1 MKIQKRTQKGSKIR
15 SNNKIPG
22 VIYGGGLESTA
33 IEADLLEFTNLFR
46 EKGTSKTFEVK
57 LDGKKHIVYIREVQK
72 ALMNQHLFTHFDLV
86 KVSADDI
93 MTSEVRISLL
103 NKDVVEKKGL
113 IVNSTLQTV
122 NLEYQVGK
130 GISFVEVDIAHLE
143 EHDSL
148 LISDLVVSKD
158 MKILNDPSQIILSIS
173 KPREEVIEEDE
184 EEEITEVEAIKQ
196 KDQE

>member
-1 MKIQKRTQKGSKIR
+1 MKVKKRTEKGSKVR
-15 SNNKIPG
+15 SINTVPG
-22 VIYGGGLESTA
+22 VIYGGGLKSTS
-33 IEADLLEFTNLFR
+33 IEVDLLEFTNLYH
-46 EKGTSKTFEVK
+46 EKGTSKTFEIK

-72 ALMNQHLFTHFDLV
+72 SPMNQHLYTHFDLV

-93 MTSEVRISLL
+93 MTSEVRITLL

-113 IVNSTLQTV
+113 IINSTLKTV
-122 NLEYQVGK
+122 NLEYAVGK

-148 LISDLVVSKD
+148 YISDLIVPKD
-158 MKILNDPSQIILSIS
+158 MKILNDMTQIILSIS
-173 KPREEVIEEDE
+173 KQREEIIEEEE

-196 KDQE
+196 KDKE